1 MKSKMENKK
10 NVAYLNYLRTKVPK
24 SEPFHSL
31 AFAFLVGGIICLVGQ
46 GFADILKII
55 IPSLDKKAVSDITV
69 CFMIFLGGLLTGI
82 GIYDDI
88 GKFAGAGS
96 IVPITGFA
104 NSMVSPAIEFKTE
117 GVVYGVQSKMFSIA
131 GPIIVS
137 GVVAACL
144 VGIIYTFI

>member
-1 MKSKMENKK
+1 MKNQNKE
-10 NVAYLNYLRTKVPK
+10 NVAYLKYLKTKVPK

-31 AFAFLVGGIICLVGQ
+31 IFAFIVGGIICIVGQ
-46 GFADILKII
+46 GFSDILKML
-55 IPSLDKKAVSDITV
+55 IPNLGKKDISDITV

-82 GIYDDI
+82 GVYDDI

-117 GVVYGVQSKMFSIA
+117 GIVYGVQSKMFSIA

-144 VGIIYTFI
+144 VGGIYTFM

>member
-1 MKSKMENKK
+1 MKNQNKE
-10 NVAYLNYLRTKVPK
+10 NVAYLKYLKTKVPK

-31 AFAFLVGGIICLVGQ
+31 IFAFIVGGIICIVGQ
-46 GFADILKII
+46 GFSDILKML
-55 IPSLDKKAVSDITV
+55 IPNLGKKDISDITV

-82 GIYDDI
+82 GVYDDI

-117 GVVYGVQSKMFSIA
+117 GIVYGVQSKMFSIA

-144 VGIIYTFI
+144 VGVIYTFM

>member
-1 MKSKMENKK
+1 M
-10 NVAYLNYLRTKVPK
+10 
-24 SEPFHSL
+24 
-31 AFAFLVGGIICLVGQ
+31 
-46 GFADILKII
+46 
-55 IPSLDKKAVSDITV
+55 
-69 CFMIFLGGLLTGI
+69 TGI

-88 GKFAGAGS
+88 GKFAGGGS

-117 GVVYGVQSKMFSIA
+117 GIVYGVQSKMFSIA